1 MIYSSYRDR
10 WCIDYKWVGDRLIY
24 DRQFIDKYVFILI
37 INYTFSVLK
46 NYK

>member
-1 MIYSSYRDR
+1 MIYSLHRDR
-10 WCIDYKWVGDRLIY
+10 WCIDYKWIGDRLIY
-24 DRQFIDKYVFILI
+24 DRQFLDKYVFILI